1 MTNEKASFTAVAS
14 ATLRADNH
22 TDESRTVDISADV
35 NLSGTEVTGFSN
47 GIAAPVGDSGAVCRF
62 SESYGNNIST
72 DFNSFPDADAQVAA
86 LREINA
92 FIAAVRASA
101 PGAFNLTP
109 RQDDENR

>member
-1 MTNEKASFTAVAS
+1 MTDEKASFTAVAS

-22 TDESRTVDISADV
+22 TDESRTVDITSDV
-35 NLSGTEVTGFSN
+35 YFSGTEVTGFGN
-47 GIAAPVGDSGAVCRF
+47 GHATVVGRPESVCHF
-62 SESYGNNIST
+62 SESGGNNIST